1 MCLVCSVFSMTY
13 WKTSRLNASRRRR
26 VRQSVRQWKCSVTS
40 NPNRCIRSPAASTV
54 TRLHWL
60 ATTFRL
66 CWGEIAFLFFFFSRW
81 LVQHQIQLKDRRVGY
96 AIARLPLTR
105 LSLASSSDVETRSI
119 SIPRARTRRR
129 RSTRVNIN
137 KCPANRTLT
146 SVIRRYPSD
155 IEAIGN
161 NSDTHTSPGCSECHL
176 LNASD
181 NGTPLKVQ
189 WFKILIFKVTA
200 RSLHLSGWTHDEQQL
215 NHWFTT

>member
-1 MCLVCSVFSMTY
+1 MPPGGGECASLSDNGSV
-13 WKTSRLNASRRRR
+13 ASL
-26 VRQSVRQWKCSVTS
+26 QTPTAASVHLLLRQWCDYTGWQ
-40 NPNRCIRSPAASTV
+40 RHFASAEGKL
-54 TRLHWL
+54 R
-60 ATTFRL
+60 
-66 CWGEIAFLFFFFSRW
+66 FFSFFSRW